1 MFLGFV
7 VFAILAAIV
16 ATVVLRTLRKI
27 VRRLTGKKT
36 DKPKEDKKKDK
47 KPSVSESQKENK
59 ENEIAKEETAHE
71 EQPQLE
77 LSEDTRGRYEAAV
90 SSGISE
96 AFSPEDADFQI
107 DEKALADECVA
118 DSSLSYLEYHNREL
132 AGDDFHG
139 FNLIVEHDSRMVLTY
154 CGSAVAS
161 MTKVERKATAIINGE
176 TVSGTMPG
184 FRINTFPPELKPGMT
199 VTDLE
204 TMLVASDCI
213 KGIGGDP
220 SIVAIQMIGFFT
232 DPKNTAK
239 LKGSIDRKIQSKESV
254 RKSKE
259 NSQRQAQ
266 KGPRKLSR

>member
-16 ATVVLRTLRKI
+16 SIIVLRTLRNL
-27 VRRLTGKKT
+27 VRRLTGR
-36 DKPKEDKKKDK
+36 DRDKKSK
-47 KPSVSESQKENK
+47 KEKKKGKAPSETKSERENK
-59 ENEIAKEETAHE
+59 VNEITKEETIE
-71 EQPQLE
+71 EEPQLG
-77 LSEDTRGRYEAAV
+77 LSEDTKNRYEAAL

-96 AFSPEDADFQI
+96 AFSLEDAQFQI

-118 DSSLSYLEYHNREL
+118 DSSLSYLEYHNRYL

-139 FNLIVEHDSRMVLTY
+139 FNLIVEQDSRMVLTY

-161 MTKVERKATAIINGE
+161 MTRVERKATAIINGE
-176 TVSGTMPG
+176 TVSGSMPG
-184 FRINTFPPELKPGMT
+184 YRINTFPPELKPGMT
-199 VTDLE
+199 VSDLE

-239 LKGSIDRKIQSKESV
+239 LKASIDRKIQSKESV

-259 NSQRQAQ
+259 NSRKQAQ
-266 KGPRKLSR
+266 KAPRKITR

>member
-47 KPSVSESQKENK
+47 KPSESESQKENK
-59 ENEIAKEETAHE
+59 ENEIAKEED
-71 EQPQLE
+71 PQLE
-77 LSEDTRGRYEAAV
+77 LSEGTQSRYEAAV

-118 DSSLSYLEYHNREL
+118 VSSLSYLEYHNRNL

-139 FNLIVEHDSRMVLTY
+139 FNLIIEQDSRMVLTY

-184 FRINTFPPELKPGMT
+184 YRINTFPPELKPGMT
-199 VTDLE
+199 VSDLE

-232 DPKNTAK
+232 NPKNTAK

-254 RKSKE
+254 RKSKD

>member
-47 KPSVSESQKENK
+47 KPSESESQKENK
-59 ENEIAKEETAHE
+59 EKEIAKEETVVE
-71 EQPQLE
+71 EPQLE
-77 LSEDTRGRYEAAV
+77 LSEDTQNRYEAAV

-118 DSSLSYLEYHNREL
+118 DSTLSYLEYHNREL

-139 FNLIVEHDSRMVLTY
+139 FNLIIEQDSRMVLTY

-161 MTKVERKATAIINGE
+161 MTKVERKASAIINGE

-184 FRINTFPPELKPGMT
+184 YRINTFPPELKPGMT
-199 VTDLE
+199 VSDLE

-232 DPKNTAK
+232 DPKNIVK

-259 NSQRQAQ
+259 NSQRQTQ